1 MSNLEKIADYII
13 NSQESKEE
21 IIWLLKKSYK
31 DNNKLAADY
40 KDVLKNAL

>member
-1 MSNLEKIADYII
+1 MSNLEKIADYIL
-13 NSQESKEE
+13 NSQDRKEE

-40 KDVLKNAL
+40 KDVLNSAL